1 MAPHAVIKTHGGF
14 MNTIIKKMTSFLCL
28 LIATG
33 AGLSTTGCA
42 SGGYKLTR
50 QYARFVNSQNI
61 IIRIVLYIFTSIV
74 FFATLLVDAVVFN
87 TMDFWNGTVSQG
99 TYEFT
104 QENKKFF
111 VKHEVDNNH
120 FKKST
125 VEVVSL
131 DGKHLQDVVIQQTSQ
146 TDIAVFVNGKL
157 HSKISDIHRFPL
169 ATLFDA
175 QGRAVGLKAVLQ
187 NDMVAQK

>member
-1 MAPHAVIKTHGGF
+1 MAI
-14 MNTIIKKMTSFLCL
+14 
-28 LIATG
+28 G
-33 AGLSTTGCA
+33 AGFSTTGCA

-99 TYEFT
+99 THEFI
-104 QENKKFF
+104 QDDKKFF
-111 VKHEVDNNH
+111 VNHEIDSQN

-125 VEVVSL
+125 IQIASL
-131 DGKHLQDVVIQQTSQ
+131 DGKHLQEVVLRQ
-146 TDIAVFVNGKL
+146 V
-157 HSKISDIHRFPL
+157 SKTEIEVIVDGQLRSRISDINSFPI
-169 ATLFDA
+169 AKHFDA
-175 QGRAVGLKAVLQ
+175 KGSLVSENSVLLGEL
-187 NDMVAQK
+187 VAQK